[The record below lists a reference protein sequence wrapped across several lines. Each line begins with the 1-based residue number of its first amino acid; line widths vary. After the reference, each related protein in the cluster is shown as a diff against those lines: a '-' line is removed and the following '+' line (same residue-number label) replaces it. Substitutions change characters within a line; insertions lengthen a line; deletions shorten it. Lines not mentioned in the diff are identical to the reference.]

1 MGFSGRLCYGGTPMS
16 IKGFMMKGEND
27 KDEGVSREQADKMIR
42 ELRWLS
48 WGLVK
53 IPLIVGAAVGA
64 FFLVAFIS
72 IKLSIRSEQKQAEEE
87 MQIYEDAEKESSDQS
102 GP

>member
-1 MGFSGRLCYGGTPMS
+1 MS
-16 IKGFMMKGEND
+16 IKGFMTKEEND

-53 IPLIVGAAVGA
+53 VPLIVGALVGA
-64 FFLVAFIS
+64 VFLGMLIS
-72 IKLSIRSEQKQAEEE
+72 VEVREGALKGATEAVEHDEEGLRKALSTPSRK
-87 MQIYEDAEKESSDQS
+87 
-102 GP
+102 

>member
-1 MGFSGRLCYGGTPMS
+1 MS
-16 IKGFMMKGEND
+16 IKGFMTKEEND

-53 IPLIVGAAVGA
+53 VPLIVGALVGA
-64 FFLVAFIS
+64 FFLVM
-72 IKLSIRSEQKQAEEE
+72 LIRVEVWEGALKGATEASEHDDEGAARGKKNEPRSGRR
-87 MQIYEDAEKESSDQS
+87 IIPSRES
-102 GP
+102 P

>member
-1 MGFSGRLCYGGTPMS
+1 MS

-27 KDEGVSREQADKMIR
+27 KDEGMSREQGDKMIC

-53 IPLIVGAAVGA
+53 VPLIVGALVGA
-64 FFLVAFIS
+64 FFLVMFIS
-72 IKLSIRSEQKQAEEE
+72 MKLSIRSEQKQAGEEGAKKQQAE
-87 MQIYEDAEKESSDQS
+87 EAQIYEADE
-102 GP
+102 

>member
-1 MGFSGRLCYGGTPMS
+1 MG

-27 KDEGVSREQADKMIR
+27 KDEGVSREQADKMLC

-53 IPLIVGAAVGA
+53 VPLIVGALVGA
-64 FFLVAFIS
+64 FFLVMFLS
-72 IKLSIRSEQKQAEEE
+72 MKLSIRSEQKQAGEEE
-87 MQIYEDAEKESSDQS
+87 AQLYEADE
-102 GP
+102 